1 MRPTVTVLILMALAA
16 VWSGCRGLQIT
27 PAPVAP
33 LPMAQDG
40 PGQQLKIHSDF
51 DLPSNHRLLRELAVE
66 RDDVYQT
73 LGLTGSQE
81 PIHVYL
87 FRDEEKY
94 RQFLAREY
102 PSVPQRRA
110 FFVETDTKLEV
121 YAHWSDRVGE
131 DLRHEVC
138 HGYLHAVVPAIP
150 LWLDEGL
157 AEYFEVPRGHG
168 GLNQPHV
175 DLLSDMLER
184 NHWQPNMPRLEAIKT
199 AADMDQ
205 ADYAESWAWVYFL
218 LHSPPERREIL
229 TTYLAEVHDKGSTG
243 PLSARLP
250 AQNIQSR
257 TLAEYLTAIHTDQVA
272 ARTQPATSIH

>member
-1 MRPTVTVLILMALAA
+1 MRPTLTVLLLIAA
-16 VWSGCRGLQIT
+16 AATWSGCRSLQLAPPT
-27 PAPVAP
+27 TQLPVA
-33 LPMAQDG
+33 AEA
-40 PGQQLKIHSDF
+40 PGQQLRIHSDF
-51 DLPSNHRLLRELAVE
+51 ALPSDHRLLRELAVE

-73 LGLTGSQE
+73 LGLEGTQE

-87 FRDEEKY
+87 FRDEDKY
-94 RQFLAREY
+94 RQFLIRHF

-110 FFVETDTKLEV
+110 FFVETDTQLEV

-175 DLLSDMLER
+175 DLLSDMMEH
-184 NHWQPNMPRLEAIKT
+184 NHWQPNLPRLEALKS
-199 AADMDQ
+199 AGDMDQ

-218 LHSPPERREIL
+218 LHSPPERRELL
-229 TTYLAEVHDKGSTG
+229 TTYLAEIHDKGGVG

-250 AQNIQSR
+250 SQNIQPR
-257 TLAEYLTAIHTDQVA
+257 TLAEYLTAIHTDQIA
-272 ARTQPATSIH
+272 TRPQPATSVH

>member
-1 MRPTVTVLILMALAA
+1 MQPRVEIYLIILLVAMC
-16 VWSGCRGLQIT
+16 GCRGLQLT
-27 PAPVAP
+27 QPAPT
-33 LPMAQDG
+33 LPTTQET
-40 PGQQLKIHSDF
+40 PGQQLKFHSDF
-51 DLPSNHRLLRELAVE
+51 QLPTNHRLLRELTLE

-73 LGLTGSQE
+73 LGLVGTNE
-81 PIHVYL
+81 PINVYL
-87 FRDEEKY
+87 FQDEAKY
-94 RQFLAREY
+94 RQFLARHF

-110 FFVETDTKLEV
+110 FFVETDTQLEV

-157 AEYFEVPRGHG
+157 AEYFEVPRGQG

-175 DLLSDMLER
+175 DLLSDMQAH
-184 NHWQPNMPRLEAIKT
+184 NHWHPDLPRLESIKS

-218 LHSPPERREIL
+218 LHSPPERRDVLI
-229 TTYLAEVHDKGSTG
+229 TYLAEIHDRGYPG
-243 PLSARLP
+243 PLSTRLS
-250 AQNIQSR
+250 AANISLER
-257 TLAEYLTAIHTDQVA
+257 SLADYLTAIHQDQLA
-272 ARTQPATSIH
+272 ARATPATSVH

>member
-1 MRPTVTVLILMALAA
+1 MRPTLTVLLLIAVAA
-16 VWSGCRGLQIT
+16 TWSGCRSLQLAPPT
-27 PAPVAP
+27 TQLPVA
-33 LPMAQDG
+33 AEA
-40 PGQQLKIHSDF
+40 PGQQLRIHSDF
-51 DLPSNHRLLRELAVE
+51 ALPSDHRLLRELAVE

-73 LGLTGSQE
+73 LGLEGTQE

-87 FRDEEKY
+87 FRDEDKY
-94 RQFLAREY
+94 RQFLIRHF

-110 FFVETDTKLEV
+110 FFVETDTQLEV

-175 DLLSDMLER
+175 DLLSDMMEH
-184 NHWQPNMPRLEAIKT
+184 NHWHPDLPRLEALKS
-199 AADMDQ
+199 AAEMDQ

-218 LHSPPERREIL
+218 LHSPPERRELL
-229 TTYLAEVHDKGSTG
+229 TTYLAEIHDKGGVG

-250 AQNIQSR
+250 SQNIQPR
-257 TLAEYLTAIHTDQVA
+257 TLAEYLTAIHTDQLA
-272 ARTQPATSIH
+272 ARTQPATSVH